1 MHERGEFSFFV
12 SLFKRNSL
20 LIIKSECESKLVY
33 ICILKRI
40 IQWVVTK
47 IKEGCLVFFK
57 TCGHGDLKDLNE
69 DMEIREDFYEYIK
82 EHYCFLFKR
91 FKEMKI

>member
-33 ICILKRI
+33 ICILKCI
-40 IQWVVTK
+40 F
-47 IKEGCLVFFK
+47 KEK
-57 TCGHGDLKDLNE
+57 YSMSSLKDLNE
-69 DMEIREDFYEYIK
+69 DMEIREDFYGYIK

-91 FKEMKI
+91 FKENEDIIFKNYLTLDNVS